1 MKAGRLSL
9 AAFVTLATLT
19 MASAARAEKYVEIW
33 NPPEARGHSSVQKPV
48 RPHAQS
54 PKAPRLARKVTEP
67 DSAPVQLGASAAAST
82 SNGAKRPSS
91 PGPANPAN
99 RGIPRKIGPDGN
111 VFTV

>member
-9 AAFVTLATLT
+9 AACVTLATLT

-33 NPPEARGHSSVQKPV
+33 NPPESRGHSMAPKPV
-48 RPHAQS
+48 RPRQQQPS
-54 PKAPRLARKVTEP
+54 TAPHLARKVTEP
-67 DSAPVQLGASAAAST
+67 DSAAVQLGASAAASA
-82 SNGAKRPSS
+82 AKRPSH
-91 PGPANPAN
+91 PGPSSPAN